1 MRRVLT
7 KIPINHWE
15 HHMTAK
21 LFYRLIDA
29 AAEKVYR
36 TATVL
41 GPAVGSA
48 VIGGVKRADSQ
59 EGEHSEMDCMFAATT
74 GHFRNGESAYSDIRC
89 LKYMDD

>member
-15 HHMTAK
+15 HHMSAK

-41 GPAVGSA
+41 GPAVGEA
-48 VIGGVKRADSQ
+48 VFDGMSRAANVRQPENEWHGIPNLDAT
-59 EGEHSEMDCMFAATT
+59 EHPMWE
-74 GHFRNGESAYSDIRC
+74 EAYGPNRRPW
-89 LKYMDD
+89 